1 MTCVHAT
8 WLRPRPWEP
17 MHLDASELTLVT
29 VGFGSRL
36 CENGCFIANHVR

>member
-29 VGFGSRL
+29 VGLGSK
-36 CENGCFIANHVR
+36 G